1 MVSQIVCRLC
11 RSKPS
16 ICLMV
21 VAKKLVELFSH
32 KRAINKYLRSI
43 DDGLTFRT
51 VMVFLACAI
60 KESENKSEFTFYTMP
75 DVIDICNK
83 MDWLP
88 NRSNQT
94 PIYREHKLLIQ
105 MGFVDRLTKKKQFK
119 GQQFCVSI
127 YGRIQLRRI
136 YNYLIRD
143 LYTSL

>member
-1 MVSQIVCRLC
+1 MVSQIVCHLY
-11 RSKPS
+11 SVNPS

-32 KRAINKYLRSI
+32 KHSINKYLRSI
-43 DDGLTFRT
+43 DGELSSRA

-60 KESENKSEFTFYTMP
+60 KESENKSDFTFYTMP
-75 DVIDICNK
+75 DVIDICDK

-94 PIYREHKLLIQ
+94 PIYREHKLLLQ
-105 MGFVDRLTKKKQFK
+105 LGFVDRLTKKKQFK
-119 GQQFCVSI
+119 GQQFCVSV

-143 LYTSL
+143 LYTCL